1 MNKKISTIFT
11 MAALMGGS
19 LFSSA
24 YATDLAT
31 AAKDGGWYKIV
42 RSAQY
47 DNAKKAWSDVTAG
60 NDDMYLTLDKD
71 GNLTMSRSES
81 QDNAWWKVAEGS
93 IPGTYVLTNKA
104 GKVLTYDNGVSKQ
117 TAFYSKNYKGVA
129 AQGNSSDDAVS
140 IDYQNGNG
148 NLAMDYAGAS
158 ATESPAGWNL
168 STADYQLLFN
178 LVKVNDDTTTSED
191 FNKFFNDKGFTLKV
205 KGDLD
210 DIEVTGN
217 PFGDSRVWACE
228 ITNPAGY
235 EVATTEDND
244 GDGQPDKLIFPKGI
258 YFFAERVM
266 SGKYDGN
273 TAAIAV
279 DDIDWLNSTF
289 IALSSTNSGEATDD
303 DRKAGQGFLLTTVKG
318 SDFLFDTNNPSA
330 MEGTNIAVTNACFT
344 AQSNYDDTYPFALA
358 VENFWYQPAKKD
370 MNKSKQ
376 EKVQVYLGVLS
387 YDEERQNVASIPVKD
402 EEVVIDKAEHIFGF
416 SDSLIQDGRLLLN
429 EDKTATVYTIKF
441 VNVNEADKDLKDKYL
456 TVGTNGSAFQWEAK
470 GAAIA
475 DETFPAFQFLI
486 TNVAKANE
494 DDAKYTIVTFTNRE
508 TNYSFKAKLY
518 PEGEAGSNE
527 YSMAIE
533 GGNFEIYPFTV
544 NRNTYA
550 VEAQDQNSTATGI
563 QGVQFDEDIVVK
575 LNAVTPDKYAG
586 FLNVDNK
593 SIRTLAF
600 ARDIND
606 TSNKVYA
613 AVNAKKTTATLNA
626 NNKFATDIYDAAQW
640 QLIKS
645 EEPEAIARVF
655 PYNNVA
661 DESADYV
668 SVGDTLYAYTY
679 KMRYVV
685 DGTETNFYL
694 ADASKDLKYTDK
706 EDEAQDFFIKENVD
720 GSVSFFIN
728 ASGYPVFDNAN
739 KQVAISTHRASF
751 DVAYEEDN
759 STKLSWVTNATSTSI
774 PMRPFIYE
782 SASKAGDI
790 KTYLDPERVEV
801 SWPAEEGHVTIAS
814 ELGNYMSMSDE
825 RDAISVDET
834 DATIFYLHVADKDAV
849 VPSFFI
855 SEGMGGANAESER
868 MFLFN
873 PVDSVQYYVT
883 KEGTYN
889 KQYQARENVTK
900 SIFKAG
906 TLNETRDTLA
916 LTVKGEA
923 DKLVAMEADNNN
935 KNVWGGLNRFKFQI
949 VETEDMDGLY
959 YIRQTKAGHADGEY
973 KLDEDQSDFETLYL
987 YVINNKFGWGPKSV
1001 AEKFVIKTAE
1011 APTANESVS
1020 ASEVKVI
1027 ATDGAINIKNAAG
1040 KNVVISTILG
1050 QIVANEVLTSD
1061 NATISVPAGIAI
1073 VSVDGEE
1080 AVKVSVK

>member
-1 MNKKISTIFT
+1 MNKKVSTIFT

-19 LFSSA
+19 LLSSA
-24 YATDLAT
+24 YATDLADAVGKT
-31 AAKDGGWYKIV
+31 VKIV
-42 RSAQY
+42 RSAQCVSGG
-47 DNAKKAWSDVTAG
+47 AWQDQDSPKMFLA
-60 NDDMYLTLDKD
+60 LDKD
-71 GNLTMSRSES
+71 GKLTISKNLPANEK
-81 QDNAWWKVAEGS
+81 DAWFKVAEGQV
-93 IPGTYVLTNKA
+93 PGTYTLTTASGHSLKI
-104 GKVLTYDNGVSKQ
+104 GKSS
-117 TAFYSKNYKGVA
+117 AFYTKDYATTVGSSNEAFTISTNSDNA
-129 AQGNSSDDAVS
+129 AHLQMMWTSDDAANPVGTS
-140 IDYQNGNG
+140 FEAGTAGQNF
-148 NLAMDYAGAS
+148 S
-158 ATESPAGWNL
+158 
-168 STADYQLLFN
+168 LLFS
-178 LVKVNDDTTTSED
+178 LEEVTDETTTGD
-191 FNKFFNDKGFTLKV
+191 KFNEFFNDKGFTLKV
-205 KGDLD
+205 KGDLKD
-210 DIEVTGN
+210 VEVTGN
-217 PFGDSRVWACE
+217 PFGDSRVWALQ
-228 ITNPAGY
+228 IDVDY
-235 EVATTEDND
+235 EVATTDDND
-244 GDGQPDKLIFPKGI
+244 GDGNPDKLVFPAGI
-258 YFFAERVM
+258 YFFADRVM
-266 SGKYDGN
+266 SGKYDDN
-273 TAAIAV
+273 TKNIDA

-303 DRKAGQGFLLTTVKG
+303 DRKAGQGFMLTTVKG
-318 SDFLFDTNNPSA
+318 SDFLFNINPSK
-330 MEGTNIAVTNACFT
+330 MEGTNLAVTNACFS
-344 AQSNYDDTYPFALA
+344 AQSNHDDTYPFALA
-358 VENFWYQPAKKD
+358 IEHFWYQPAKKD

-376 EKVQVYLGVLS
+376 KEVQAYLGVLS

-402 EEVVIDKAEHIFGF
+402 EEVVIDEAEHIFGF

-429 EDKTATVYTIKF
+429 EDKTAAVYTIQF
-441 VNVNEADKDLKDKYL
+441 VDVNEADKDLKDKYL
-456 TVGTNGSAFQWEAK
+456 TVGTNGSFQWVAK

-475 DETFPAFQFLI
+475 DETFPAFQYLI
-486 TNVAKANE
+486 TNVAKENE
-494 DDAKYTIVTFTNRE
+494 DDTKYTIVTFTNRE
-508 TNYSFKAKLY
+508 TNKSFKAKLF

-527 YSMAIE
+527 YSMAIVS
-533 GGNFEIYPFTV
+533 GLDEIFPYTV

-550 VEAQDQNSTATGI
+550 VSVQDQDATAAGV
-563 QGVQFDEDIVVK
+563 QGVNFDEDIVVK

-600 ARDIND
+600 ARDVND

-613 AVNAKKTTATLNA
+613 AVNVKKNNTATLNA

-694 ADASKDLKYTDK
+694 ADANTDLKYTTK

-720 GSVSFFIN
+720 GSVSFFVD
-728 ASGYPVFDNAN
+728 AVGFSTFTN
-739 KQVAISTHRASF
+739 KVVAKADHKVSF
-751 DVAYEEDN
+751 DVASEGPN
-759 STKLSWVTNATSTSI
+759 KVTWLVSSDGSD
-774 PMRPFIYE
+774 RPYVYE
-782 SASKAGDI
+782 SDSKAGDL
-790 KTYLDPERVEV
+790 KVYLDPERVEV

-834 DATIFYLHVADKDAV
+834 DATTFYLHVADKDAV

-883 KEGTYN
+883 EEGTYN

-916 LTVKGEA
+916 LTVKGEV
-923 DKLVAMEADNNN
+923 DKLVAMEADNND

-959 YIRQTKAGHADGEY
+959 YIRQTKAGHADGKY
-973 KLDEDQSDFETLYL
+973 VLDEDQSDFETLYL

-1020 ASEVKVI
+1020 ATEVKVI
-1027 ATDGAINIKNAAG
+1027 AVDGAINIKNAAG
-1040 KNVVISTILG
+1040 KNVIVSTILG

-1080 AVKVSVK
+1080 AVKVSVR

>member
-1 MNKKISTIFT
+1 MNKKVSTIFT

-19 LFSSA
+19 LLSSA
-24 YATDLAT
+24 YATDLADAVGKT
-31 AAKDGGWYKIV
+31 VKIV
-42 RSAQY
+42 RSAQCVSGGSWQ
-47 DNAKKAWSDVTAG
+47 DQDSPK
-60 NDDMYLTLDKD
+60 MYLALDKD
-71 GNLTMSRSES
+71 GKLTISE
-81 QDNAWWKVAEGS
+81 DLPANEKDAWFKVAEGQV
-93 IPGTYVLTNKA
+93 PGTYTLTTASGHSLKI
-104 GKVLTYDNGVSKQ
+104 GKSSAFYTHDYATIVGSTANEAFTISTTPASDSEATHLQMMWTADDAENPVGVSFETG
-117 TAFYSKNYKGVA
+117 TAGTNHS
-129 AQGNSSDDAVS
+129 
-140 IDYQNGNG
+140 
-148 NLAMDYAGAS
+148 
-158 ATESPAGWNL
+158 
-168 STADYQLLFN
+168 LLFS
-178 LVKVNDDTTTSED
+178 LEEVTDDVTEDED
-191 FNKFFNDKGFTLKV
+191 FNTFFNDKGFTLKV
-205 KGDLD
+205 KGDLED
-210 DIEVTGN
+210 VEVTGN
-217 PFGDSRVWACE
+217 PFGDSRVWAFE
-228 ITNPAGY
+228 ITDAAGY
-235 EVATTEDND
+235 EVATTDDND

-273 TAAIAV
+273 TKNIDA

-303 DRKAGQGFLLTTVKG
+303 DRKSGQGFLLTTLKG

-358 VENFWYQPAKKD
+358 VEEFWYQPAKKD

-402 EEVVIDKAEHIFGF
+402 EEVVIDEAEHIFGF

-429 EDKTATVYTIKF
+429 EDKTAAVYTIKF

-475 DETFPAFQFLI
+475 DETFPAFQYLI
-486 TNVAKANE
+486 TNVAKENE
-494 DDAKYTIVTFTNRE
+494 DDTKYTIVTFTNRE
-508 TNYSFKAKLY
+508 TNKSFKAKLF

-527 YSMAIE
+527 YSMAIVS
-533 GGNFEIYPFTV
+533 GLDEIFPYTV

-550 VEAQDQNSTATGI
+550 VSVQDQETTAGI
-563 QGVQFDEDIVVK
+563 QGVHFDEDIVVK

-593 SIRTLAF
+593 TIRTLAF
-600 ARDIND
+600 ARDVND

-613 AVNAKKTTATLNA
+613 AVNVKKNNTATLNA

-655 PYNNVA
+655 PYNNTA

-694 ADASKDLKYTDK
+694 ADASDDLKYTTD
-706 EDEAQDFFIKENVD
+706 EDAAQSFFIKENVD
-720 GSVSFFIN
+720 GSVSFFVE
-728 ASGYPVFDNAN
+728 ASGYPTFTSKVVAN
-739 KQVAISTHRASF
+739 PNHKVSF
-751 DVAYEEDN
+751 DVESEGPNKAEWAFDPD
-759 STKLSWVTNATSTSI
+759 A
-774 PMRPFIYE
+774 RPYIYE
-782 SASKAGDI
+782 SESKAGNI
-790 KTYLDPERVEV
+790 KVYLDPERVEV

-834 DATIFYLHVADKDAV
+834 DATTFYLHVADKDAV

-883 KEGTYN
+883 EEGTYN

-923 DKLVAMEADNNN
+923 DKLVAMEADNND

-959 YIRQTKAGHADGEY
+959 YIRQTKAGHADGKY
-973 KLDEDQSDFETLYL
+973 VLDEDQSDFETLYL

-1020 ASEVKVI
+1020 ATEVKVV
-1027 ATDGAINIKNAAG
+1027 AYDGAINIKNAAG
-1040 KNVVISTILG
+1040 KNVVVSTILG

-1080 AVKVSVK
+1080 AVKVSVR

>member
-24 YATDLAT
+24 YADDLAT

-47 DNAKKAWSDVTAG
+47 DNANKAWSDVTAG
-60 NDDMYLTLDKD
+60 SDDMYLTLDKD

-117 TAFYSKNYKGVA
+117 TAFYSVNYKGVA

-148 NLAMDYAGAS
+148 NLAMDYAGTS

-178 LVKVNDDTTTSED
+178 LVKVNDDTTTSGD
-191 FNKFFNDKGFTLKV
+191 FNEFFNDKGFTLKV
-205 KGDLD
+205 KGDLED
-210 DIEVTGN
+210 VEVTGN
-217 PFGDSRVWACE
+217 PFGDSRVWAFE
-228 ITNPAGY
+228 ITDAAGY
-235 EVATTEDND
+235 EVATTDDND

-273 TAAIAV
+273 TKNIDA

-303 DRKAGQGFLLTTVKG
+303 DRKAGQGFMLTTVKG
-318 SDFLFDTNNPSA
+318 SDFLFNINPSK
-330 MEGTNIAVTNACFT
+330 MEGTNLAVTNACFT

-358 VENFWYQPAKKD
+358 VKEFWYQPAKKD

-402 EEVVIDKAEHIFGF
+402 EEVVIDEAEHIFGF

-429 EDKTATVYTIKF
+429 EDKTAAVYTIKF

-475 DETFPAFQFLI
+475 NETFPAFQYLI
-486 TNVAKANE
+486 TNVAKENE
-494 DDAKYTIVTFTNRE
+494 DDTKYTIVTFTNRE
-508 TNYSFKAKLY
+508 TNKSFKAKLFL
-518 PEGEAGSNE
+518 EGEAGSNE
-527 YSMAIE
+527 YSMAIVS
-533 GGNFEIYPFTV
+533 GLDEIFPYTV

-550 VEAQDQNSTATGI
+550 VSVQDQETTTGI
-563 QGVQFDEDIVVK
+563 QGVHFDEDIVVK

-613 AVNAKKTTATLNA
+613 AVNVKKNTATLNA

-655 PYNNVA
+655 PYNNTA

-694 ADASKDLKYTDK
+694 ADASDDLKYTTD
-706 EDEAQDFFIKENVD
+706 EDAAQSFFIKENVD
-720 GSVSFFIN
+720 GSVSFFVE
-728 ASGYPVFDNAN
+728 ASGYPTFTSKVVAN
-739 KQVAISTHRASF
+739 PNHKVSF
-751 DVAYEEDN
+751 DVESEGPNKAEWAFDPD
-759 STKLSWVTNATSTSI
+759 A
-774 PMRPFIYE
+774 RPYIYE
-782 SASKAGDI
+782 SESKAGNI
-790 KTYLDPERVEV
+790 RVYLDPERVEV
-801 SWPAEEGHVTIAS
+801 SWPEEEGHVTIAS

-834 DATIFYLHVADKDAV
+834 DATTFYLHVADKDAV

-883 KEGTYN
+883 EEGTYN

-923 DKLVAMEADNNN
+923 DKLVAMEADNND

-959 YIRQTKAGHADGEY
+959 YIRQTKAGHADGKY
-973 KLDEDQSDFETLYL
+973 VLDEDQSDFETLYL

-1001 AEKFVIKTAE
+1001 AEKFVIESVE
-1011 APTANESVS
+1011 APTATEGVT

-1027 ATDGAINIKNAAG
+1027 ATDGAVNIKNAAG
-1040 KNVVISTILG
+1040 KNVVVSTILG

-1080 AVKVSVK
+1080 AVKVSVR

>member
-1 MNKKISTIFT
+1 MNKKVSTIFT

-24 YATDLAT
+24 YATDLAD
-31 AAKDGGWYKIV
+31 AVGDKYYKIL
-42 RSAQY
+42 RSAQ
-47 DNAKKAWSDVTAG
+47 ASSG
-60 NDDMYLTLDKD
+60 NWDDQDAPKMYLSLDKD
-71 GNLTMSRSES
+71 GKLTISSTMPANEK
-81 QDNAWWKVAEGS
+81 DAWFKVAKGQV
-93 IPGTYVLTNKA
+93 PGTYTLTTA
-104 GKVLTYDNGVSKQ
+104 SGHSLKVGESSAFFTYDYATIVGSSNE
-117 TAFYSKNYKGVA
+117 AFTIS
-129 AQGNSSDDAVS
+129 
-140 IDYQNGNG
+140 
-148 NLAMDYAGAS
+148 
-158 ATESPAGWNL
+158 TT
-168 STADYQLLFN
+168 TADATNATHLKMMWTADADANPVGLTFEAGTQGTSFDLLFA
-178 LVKVNDDTTTSED
+178 LEEVTDDDTTSED

-205 KGDLD
+205 KGDLK

-217 PFGDSRVWACE
+217 PFGDSRVWAFE
-228 ITNPAGY
+228 ITKPAGY

-376 EKVQVYLGVLS
+376 EKIQVYLGVLS

-429 EDKTATVYTIKF
+429 EDKTAAVYTIKF

-494 DDAKYTIVTFTNRE
+494 DDTKYTIVTFTNRE
-508 TNYSFKAKLY
+508 TNHSFKAKLY

-533 GGNFEIYPFTV
+533 GGDIDIYPFTV

-550 VEAQDQNSTATGI
+550 VDEQDKVT
-563 QGVQFDEDIVVK
+563 FDEDIVVK

-1080 AVKVSVK
+1080 AVKVSVR